1 MQRKQPAEK
10 GASRGFTAF
19 QASCL
24 LCGLYIP
31 SPFPPLVFAFIRNM
45 RLAKPPANA
54 PMGAAED
61 MSAASR
67 HAISIPAAAPI
78 AAEAATTV
86 AKNTTMINAIPILR
100 MIHSLKEM
108 LFTRDQGLPSPS
120 DKSRRKLVS
129 IIQLI
134 VRNVKRIF
142 IRSYIL
148 QIAVLIAASGAFG
161 DQIK

>member
-100 MIHSLKEM
+100 MIKSLPKRDALHSRPRATFAL
-108 LFTRDQGLPSPS
+108 
-120 DKSRRKLVS
+120 
-129 IIQLI
+129 
-134 VRNVKRIF
+134 
-142 IRSYIL
+142 
-148 QIAVLIAASGAFG
+148 
-161 DQIK
+161 

>member
-1 MQRKQPAEK
+1 MPVQVRPAVPEAASGDNRPFWAIFYAKKTARRKALP
-10 GASRGFTAF
+10 RLFIAF
-19 QASCL
+19 QASCFL
-24 LCGLYIP
+24 RAFYD

-86 AKNTTMINAIPILR
+86 ANAIAMMKRGPIFMTLPFEKYSYT
-100 MIHSLKEM
+100 H
-108 LFTRDQGLPSPS
+108 DQGLLSPF
-120 DKSRRKLVS
+120 DKSW
-129 IIQLI
+129 
-134 VRNVKRIF
+134 VK
-142 IRSYIL
+142 
-148 QIAVLIAASGAFG
+148 A
-161 DQIK
+161 